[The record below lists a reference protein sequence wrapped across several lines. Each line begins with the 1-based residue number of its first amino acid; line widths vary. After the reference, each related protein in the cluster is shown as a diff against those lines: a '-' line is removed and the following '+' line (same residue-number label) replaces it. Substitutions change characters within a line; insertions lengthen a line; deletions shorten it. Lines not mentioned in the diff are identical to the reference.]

1 MMKQWKSEGL
11 VLRIRPYAESDKM
24 ATLFTLHEG
33 KITAMA
39 RGARKTKSKLAA
51 IVDMFIRSEYLLFR
65 GRNMATVQQVSLLES
80 FPQIRKDISLYFYAL
95 YLCELLERVLEE
107 NHAVPEIYKLTL
119 ETLYALNEGLG
130 DPALIVCAFELILLK
145 ELGYCPVL
153 EECLDCG
160 KRQALDYFSVSMGG
174 VLCLTCSQ
182 SKSSSSISAGS
193 IAVMRRIVNNGL
205 AGMRVVKTSPDL
217 KNELSQILWNL
228 ISYNTGVVNIK
239 SRRYL
244 VSD

>member
-1 MMKQWKSEGL
+1 MKQWKSEGL
-11 VLRIRPYAESDKM
+11 VLRVRPYAESDKM
-24 ATLFTLHEG
+24 VTLFTLQEG

-51 IVDMFIRSEYLLFR
+51 VVDMFIRSEYLLFR

-80 FPQIRKDISLYFYAL
+80 FPQIRQDISLYFYVL

-119 ETLYALNEGLG
+119 ETLYALNEGIG
-130 DPALIVCAFELILLK
+130 DPALVVCAFKLILLK

-153 EECLDCG
+153 EECLNCG
-160 KRQALDYFSVSMGG
+160 TRQTLDHFSVSMGG
-174 VLCLTCSQ
+174 VLCPVCSQ
-182 SKSSSSISAGS
+182 SKSSISVSAAS
-193 IAVMRRIVNNGL
+193 IALMRRILDNGL
-205 AGMRVVKTSPDL
+205 TGVRVVKTSLAL
-217 KNELSQILWNL
+217 KKELSQTLWNL
-228 ISYNTGVVNIK
+228 ISYNTGIVNIK
-239 SRRYL
+239 SRKYL